1 MLCAGIVKKSG
12 MNFGER
18 GVIAGINISN
28 SGCNKWIRFRIAYFA
43 AFKCGDDVVM
53 TGRVVNTLLF
63 EGKSGDVDGEVKALI
78 QLCWTQK
85 IDTVI
90 HTRLYVISV
99 ARGGFYIFV
108 ACVLLH
114 KVCDKGKAF
123 VSTASRG

>member
-12 MNFGER
+12 MNFGES

-28 SGCNKWIRFRIAYFA
+28 SGCNKWIRFRIACFA

-78 QLCWTQK
+78 QLCWTQNFQ
-85 IDTVI
+85 
-90 HTRLYVISV
+90 LY
-99 ARGGFYIFV
+99 FTLWKP
-108 ACVLLH
+108 C
-114 KVCDKGKAF
+114 
-123 VSTASRG
+123 

>member
-90 HTRLYVISV
+90 PIRLDVISV
-99 ARGGFYIFV
+99 ALGGISISV
-108 ACVLLH
+108 AGLFLH

>member
-85 IDTVI
+85 LDTVI
-90 HTRLYVISV
+90 PIRLDVISV
-99 ARGGFYIFV
+99 ARGGISISV
-108 ACVLLH
+108 AGLFLH

>member
-90 HTRLYVISV
+90 PIRLDVISV
-99 ARGGFYIFV
+99 ARGGISISV
-108 ACVLLH
+108 AGLLLH
-114 KVCDKGKAF
+114 KVCDKGQAF